1 MCPTPC
7 SSVLLPE
14 LMLVNALSTLTQHHV
29 CKTYLGCLSAGSSR
43 GRRAPR
49 LVWFWRWAH
58 LSCCL
63 LPMAFLGSGIHPS
76 LPCFIQHCLLG
87 FCMQLFLNLHDKF
100 LIASYSRTVAWT
112 FWWRALSGQ
121 LELFFVTCICQRASQ
136 TGTSVFSHSLFS
148 SPTLLSLKVYL

>member
-43 GRRAPR
+43 GRRAPG

-63 LPMAFLGSGIHPS
+63 LSMAFLWYPSISALFYPALLAGI
-76 LPCFIQHCLLG
+76 L
-87 FCMQLFLNLHDKF
+87 QLILYLRDKF
-100 LIASYSRTVAWT
+100 LIASYRCTVAWT

-121 LELFFVTCICQRASQ
+121 LELFFVACICQRASSQ
-136 TGTSVFSHSLFS
+136 TGTAVFSHSLFS